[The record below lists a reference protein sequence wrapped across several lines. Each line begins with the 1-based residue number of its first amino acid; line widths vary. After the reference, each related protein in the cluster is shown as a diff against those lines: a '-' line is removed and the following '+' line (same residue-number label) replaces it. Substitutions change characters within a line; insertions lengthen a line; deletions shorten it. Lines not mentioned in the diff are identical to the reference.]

1 MKKGKAVKVWP
12 APAGLLTRLI
22 GRDAQVWTGNRA
34 EDGGRRG
41 PHLSWVG
48 TGMDAKEASVLVAV
62 VVGGRVIHPVV
73 PGRKRESR
81 E

>member
-1 MKKGKAVKVWP
+1 MTVWP
-12 APAGLLTRLI
+12 APASLLTRL
-22 GRDAQVWTGNRA
+22 GRDAQVWKGSRA
-34 EDGGRRG
+34 EDGGKWG

-48 TGMDAKEASVLVAV
+48 AGMDAEEASVLVAV

-73 PGRKRESR
+73 PGRKRESQ